1 MEKFDVDLCFDVAM
15 NAVKEAGEVT
25 WHFNRRYEIEGNRLT
40 WLTEQLM
47 SLKLK
52 LIRKA
57 FDEKKQVLQKSCD
70 IDLVT
75 ETDQAVEKLLIQRV
89 KENFPTHK
97 Y

>member
-1 MEKFDVDLCFDVAM
+1 
-15 NAVKEAGEVT
+15 
-25 WHFNRRYEIEGNRLT
+25 
-40 WLTEQLM
+40 M